1 MVKVIQ
7 YSRAI
12 KQQSADEAVDELM
25 EEHNGRRSDAN
36 SPLASLFSWKF
47 STEPNGKKE
56 SQTQR
61 KRKSL
66 EKVNPSIDDLFF
78 FLGEKMRDRSIT
90 STALSEI

>member
-47 STEPNGKKE
+47 STEPNGKKKRDSDSE
-56 SQTQR
+56 SDSER
-61 KRKSL
+61 
-66 EKVNPSIDDLFF
+66 EKES
-78 FLGEKMRDRSIT
+78 
-90 STALSEI
+90 